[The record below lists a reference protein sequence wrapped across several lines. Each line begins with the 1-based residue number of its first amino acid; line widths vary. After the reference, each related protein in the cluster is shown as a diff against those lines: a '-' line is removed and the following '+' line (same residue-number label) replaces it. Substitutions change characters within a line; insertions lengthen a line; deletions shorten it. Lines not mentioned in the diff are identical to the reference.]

1 MKEKILDRITC
12 NMGSFIRVFYILKNK
27 SESAGMKP
35 PALDAQYWILGF
47 LRNGPLNM
55 SELSHRLQR
64 SKPNM
69 TALIGKLIREGLVDR
84 VQEKTDQRIIRVE
97 LTEKGRKFI
106 DERKKIAKEA
116 IRANLE
122 PLAEQDLNELCE
134 SLEKINRIIAKLNE
148 I

>member
-1 MKEKILDRITC
+1 
-12 NMGSFIRVFYILKNK
+12 
-27 SESAGMKP
+27 
-35 PALDAQYWILGF
+35 
-47 LRNGPLNM
+47 
-55 SELSHRLQR
+55 
-64 SKPNM
+64 M
-69 TALIGKLIREGLVDR
+69 TALIGKLIREGLVVR